1 MTDRDRPASESKNV
15 SPITFASGVARRRSL
30 SDEEREERRSAR
42 RAERDIGREEDAND
56 AREERR
62 AARRAERESER
73 ADNADDPDGETDGKR
88 KKGGKKK
95 GNRAGKKGKADD
107 ARVVEV
113 APMGAPARMR
123 RRHWGVLLSFVMIVL
138 VPTALVGAYL
148 WTTARDQYAS
158 TAGFTVRQEE
168 GGAATELLTGFAA
181 QLSSG
186 SAGSDAGI
194 LYEYIQSQAMVMAIE
209 AEVGLTEH
217 YSQYWADDPVFSIWP
232 DPTIEELLWF
242 WSRIVRVSY
251 DQTSGQ
257 VELRVLAFDPDKAVE
272 IGQAILRESQSLVND
287 LNATARED
295 ASRFARQDLDEAL
308 ARLKEAREA
317 LTLFRTRTQI
327 VDPETD
333 LAGRM
338 AVVNTLQAQLAQALV
353 DLDILRDRTSAS
365 DPRVEQS
372 ERQIA
377 VIRERIAAERAAVAA
392 GQDDID
398 GDDYP
403 TLLAEYE
410 GLVVDREFAEE
421 SYRAALSAL
430 DISRTNASRQTR
442 YLATYISPTR
452 PQSPEYPR
460 RGVLLALS
468 AMFLILGWSILVLI
482 YYSVRDSR

>member
-1 MTDRDRPASESKNV
+1 MTDRDSSASDPENV
-15 SPITFASGVARRRSL
+15 SPITFASGVARRRTA
-30 SDEEREERRSAR
+30 SDEEREERRIAR
-42 RAERDIGREEDAND
+42 RAERGADREDDAD

-62 AARRAERESER
+62 AARRAERDAAREAE
-73 ADNADDPDGETDGKR
+73 PIGEDETKGGKR

-95 GNRAGKKGKADD
+95 RSGKRNKADD
-107 ARVVEV
+107 DRVVEV
-113 APMGAPARMR
+113 APMAAPARMR
-123 RRHWGVLLSFVMIVL
+123 RRHWGVLLSFVLIVL
-138 VPTALVGAYL
+138 VPTTLVGAYL

-194 LYEYIQSQAMVMAIE
+194 LYEYIQSQAMLQAIE
-209 AEVGLTEH
+209 SEVGLVEH
-217 YSQYWADDPVFSIWP
+217 YAQYWDEDPVFSIWP
-232 DPTIEELLWF
+232 DPTIEELLWY

-257 VELRVLAFDPDKAVE
+257 VELRVLAFDPDKAVR
-272 IGQAILRESQSLVND
+272 IGQAILRESQRLVNE

-295 ASRFARQDLDEAL
+295 ASRFAREDLDEAL
-308 ARLKEAREA
+308 ARLKKAREA

-353 DLDILRDRTSAS
+353 DLDILRERTSAT
-365 DPRVEQS
+365 DPRVDQS

-452 PQSPEYPR
+452 PQSAEYPR
-460 RGVLLALS
+460 RSVLLALT
-468 AMFLILGWSILVLI
+468 ALFLILGWSILVLI

>member
-1 MTDRDRPASESKNV
+1 MTDRDRPASQSKTV
-15 SPITFASGVARRRSL
+15 SPIPFAPG
-30 SDEEREERRSAR
+30 
-42 RAERDIGREEDAND
+42 
-56 AREERR
+56 
-62 AARRAERESER
+62 AARRQPQTGDARAEQDAATPAEQSAIPSGEAQDDRRGAAR
-73 ADNADDPDGETDGKR
+73 ADQSIARKDETANGAEGHDR
-88 KKGGKKK
+88 KPKKK
-95 GNRAGKKGKADD
+95 RPGEKGKADG

-113 APMGAPARMR
+113 APMASPAGMR
-123 RRHWGVLLSFVMIVL
+123 RRHWGVVLSFVLVVL
-138 VPTALVGAYL
+138 LPVVLAGTYL

-168 GGAATELLTGFAA
+168 GGGATELLTGFAA
-181 QLSSG
+181 QISGG

-194 LYEYIQSQAMVMAIE
+194 LYEYIQSQAMVRIID
-209 AEVGLTEH
+209 AEVGLIEH
-217 YSQYWADDPVFSIWP
+217 YSQYWDADPIFAIWP
-232 DPTIEELLWF
+232 DPTIEELLWY

-257 VELRVLAFDPDKAVE
+257 VELRVLAFDPDTAVE
-272 IGQAILRESQSLVND
+272 IGQAILRASQSLVNE

-308 ARLKEAREA
+308 VRLKAAREA

-365 DPRVEQS
+365 DPRVEQA
-372 ERQIA
+372 ERQIT
-377 VIRERIAAERAAVAA
+377 VIRDRIGAERAAVAA
-392 GQDDID
+392 GQDGID

-403 TLLAEYE
+403 SLLAEYE
-410 GLVVDREFAEE
+410 GLMVDREFAEE
-421 SYRAALSAL
+421 SYRAALTAL
-430 DISRTNASRQTR
+430 DISRAAATRQTR

-460 RGVLLALS
+460 RGVLLALT

-482 YYSVRDSR
+482 YYSIRDSR